1 MGAIFNAHS
10 DATPYT
16 AIAPKISLDET
27 NPPLKALRGRQRWAA
42 EQSMAMNWSHVDD
55 IREDALNRI
64 LWWDA
69 KGFNAPYPNLRRPKH
84 ERDTDR

>member
-1 MGAIFNAHS
+1 MKTIFTGTS
-10 DATPYT
+10 DARPY
-16 AIAPKISLDET
+16 AALQPKISLDDT
-27 NPPLKALRGRQRWAA
+27 NPMLKALSGRRRWAA

-55 IREDALNRI
+55 IREDALNHI

-69 KGFNAPYPNLRRPKH
+69 KGYEKPYPKLRNSKA